1 VRRLTAILVPAMLGV
16 VVTALVA
23 AAARPPV
30 PAVIQLLAINDLH
43 GHLDAP
49 GGSNG
54 RVGSVPAGGAAYL
67 ATHLSRLAD
76 GLPTL
81 VVAAGDLVGASP
93 LVSGMFHD
101 EPIIEALNAMELSVS
116 AVGNHE
122 FDEGIAE
129 LLRLANGGCHPK
141 DGCQDGDEFTGA
153 RFQYLAANVVGSKTA
168 APIFPPTAVR
178 RIGGVTVGFIGLT
191 YQATWQIVP
200 PEVNREVV
208 FLDEAPVINRYAAE
222 LKRRGVNVVAV
233 LVHEGGR
240 QAGDESASDPSAC
253 REFGGSIVGLS
264 EQLTTDVDVV
274 VSGHTH
280 AAYICRVGDRLVT
293 SAGSYGRVVTRIRLT
308 VDPSRA
314 RPVQVDADNQI
325 VTRELAPDPG
335 VARIVEKYTALV
347 KGKAGEVVGSVSHD
361 LREAPGPGGRSELG
375 TIIADAQLAAAQRAG
390 DPAAVAFMN
399 AGGVRADIVKAEGA
413 GPGAVTFADLFA
425 VQPFGNTVMA
435 FTITGDVLGQLLEQ
449 QFDNP
454 RPGQRRTLY
463 ASSGFSYRADLS
475 APAGRRVDL
484 RSIRLGGNLVL
495 PSDSVRVVTTDFLLG
510 GGDGMSV
517 LGQSSDRMAIATDI
531 DALTDY
537 FRRNSPVGFGAA
549 P

>member
-1 VRRLTAILVPAMLGV
+1 VRRLPAIVVPALLGV
-16 VVTALVA
+16 VVIALVA
-23 AAARPPV
+23 AAARPPGPV
-30 PAVIQLLAINDLH
+30 VIQLLAINDLH
-43 GHLDAP
+43 GHLGAP
-49 GGSNG
+49 GGTNG

-67 ATHLSRLAD
+67 AAHLSRLAD

-361 LREAPGPGGRSELG
+361 LREAPGPDGRSELG

>member
-1 VRRLTAILVPAMLGV
+1 VRRLPAIVVPALLGV
-16 VVTALVA
+16 VVIALVA
-23 AAARPPV
+23 AAARPPGPV
-30 PAVIQLLAINDLH
+30 VIHLLAINDLH
-43 GHLDAP
+43 GHLGAP
-49 GGSNG
+49 GGTNG
-54 RVGSVPAGGAAYL
+54 RVGSVPAWGAAYL
-67 ATHLSRLAD
+67 AAHLSRLAD

-141 DGCQDGDEFTGA
+141 DGCQDSDEFTGA

-361 LREAPGPGGRSELG
+361 LREAPGPDGRSELG

>member
-1 VRRLTAILVPAMLGV
+1 VRRLPAIVVPALLGV
-16 VVTALVA
+16 VVIALVA
-23 AAARPPV
+23 AAARPPGPV
-30 PAVIQLLAINDLH
+30 VIPLLAINDLH
-43 GHLDAP
+43 GHLGAP
-49 GGSNG
+49 GGTNG

-67 ATHLSRLAD
+67 SAHLSRLAD

-208 FLDEAPVINRYAAE
+208 FLDETAVINRYAAE
-222 LKRRGVNVVAV
+222 LKRRGVNVVVV

-314 RPVQVDADNQI
+314 RLVQVDADNQI
-325 VTRELAPDPG
+325 VTRELAPDPR

-361 LREAPGPGGRSELG
+361 LREAPGPDGRSELG

-390 DPAAVAFMN
+390 DTAAVAFMN

-435 FTITGDVLGQLLEQ
+435 FTITGDVLRQLLEQ

-454 RPGQRRTLY
+454 RPEQRRLLY
-463 ASSGFSYRADLS
+463 ASSGFSYRADPS
-475 APAGRRVDL
+475 APAGQRVDL

-517 LGQSSDRMAIATDI
+517 LGQSSDRMAITTDI

-537 FRRNSPVGFGAA
+537 FRRNSPVGFGAV